1 MRRQLCYSHYSVC
14 TLMTASIPNLH
25 QQQMAPSGQ
34 SLNVTDKQIAVWV
47 TIWVKGFIKRYVNNR
62 DKQPRPNSV
71 KKMLIR

>member
-1 MRRQLCYSHYSVC
+1 
-14 TLMTASIPNLH
+14 MTASIPNLH